1 MTIIQVG
8 WGEESWGEGPWG
20 SSGATTLGSLFMLA
34 ADAVSER
41 QVQVLLSAPPLEQS
55 TIGVGDALNPLTWQV
70 TRLDTGENLVVLAAR
85 PIGQT
90 IVELYL
96 LHKLASGLI
105 RHRVRSTTLEDA
117 SGSPIV
123 PPTSVDF
130 PGCLKDVPALVPQG
144 ISDIANIPIS
154 GDQFGGTLI
163 IDSSGDYAHDTGE
176 AFLEKLIIRRLTTSP
191 SEFFYLNTYGLG
203 LRTKEPLRTSDIPK
217 LQAQAQSQLLQE
229 PEFLDVVVQVVL
241 TSDNVLKLRV
251 QATLKQ
257 NQQQVSTTIPVPS
270 SLVSL

>member
-1 MTIIQVG
+1 MTVIQVG

-20 SSGATTLGSLFMLA
+20 SSGATILGSLFMLA

-41 QVQVLLSAPPLEQS
+41 QVHVLLSAPPLANS
-55 TIGVGDALNPLTWQV
+55 PIAVGDALNPLTWQV
-70 TRLDTGENLVVLAAR
+70 TRLDTGEDLVVLAAR
-85 PIGQT
+85 PIGST

-105 RHRVRSTTLEDA
+105 RHRVRSTTLEDPN
-117 SGSPIV
+117 GSPIV

-144 ISDIANIPIS
+144 ISDIANTPIS
-154 GDQFGGTLI
+154 PDQFGGILT

-176 AFLEKLIIRRLTTSP
+176 AFLGKLILRRLTTSP
-191 SEFFYLNTYGLG
+191 NEYFYMANYGLG
-203 LRTKEPLRTSDIPK
+203 IQQKQPLKISDIPK
-217 LQAQAQSQLLQE
+217 LQAAAQQQLLQE
-229 PEFLDVVVQVVL
+229 PEFLNTRVQIVL
-241 TSDNVLKLRV
+241 TSENILYLQV
-251 QATLKQ
+251 QATLRQ
-257 NQQQVSTTIPVPS
+257 NNQQVSTRVPLPS